1 MDDEQQA
8 AWMIRTDADCDLTNS
23 LDHCLMTLAL
33 AQGDLRNWKWCVTAA
48 YSAAQTA
55 MVMVL
60 DAQGEWKHLKPNHR
74 EKLLEFLDK
83 IDTEAAVP
91 HPQTELNSFQYLV
104 CNCAPLLPGGGV
116 THEMER
122 GLNDLIYYR
131 DHWAHFGVTSLGIS
145 VASAKRAVQA
155 ALDLIA
161 ELPLP
166 SPRHGEHHHHEHR
179 RKVTLAALRELLRPD
194 AGGT

>member
-1 MDDEQQA
+1 MRTGFMCPSCSSVGAYSCGQEGEVGMDDEQQA

-74 EKLLEFLDK
+74 E
-83 IDTEAAVP
+83 
-91 HPQTELNSFQYLV
+91 
-104 CNCAPLLPGGGV
+104 
-116 THEMER
+116 
-122 GLNDLIYYR
+122 
-131 DHWAHFGVTSLGIS
+131 
-145 VASAKRAVQA
+145 
-155 ALDLIA
+155 
-161 ELPLP
+161 
-166 SPRHGEHHHHEHR
+166 
-179 RKVTLAALRELLRPD
+179 
-194 AGGT
+194 